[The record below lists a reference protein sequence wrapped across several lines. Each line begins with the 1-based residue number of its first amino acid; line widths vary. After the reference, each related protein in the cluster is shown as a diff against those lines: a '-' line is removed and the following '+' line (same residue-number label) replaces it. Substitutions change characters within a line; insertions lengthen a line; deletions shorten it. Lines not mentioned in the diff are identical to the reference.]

1 MGKHIEHI
9 SKGTMAS
16 MLQYPWPGNIRE
28 LRNVI
33 EHAMIISTS
42 AKLVV
47 GLPKQIDATGSVS
60 RTLEEA
66 EQQHIISVLEQ
77 TGWRVRGAGY
87 AADILGLKPTT
98 LEFRMKKLGI
108 ERPPVA

>member
-9 SKGTMAS
+9 SKENMEA
-16 MLQYPWPGNIRE
+16 LLCYPWPGNVRE

-33 EHAMIISTS
+33 EHAMIVSTG
-42 AKLVV
+42 AKLMVE
-47 GLPKQIDATGSVS
+47 LPGRPTAMGSVN

-66 EQQHIISVLEQ
+66 ERQHIISVLEQ
-77 TGWRVRGAGY
+77 TDWRVRGAGY
-87 AADILGLKPTT
+87 AAEILGLKPTT

-108 ERPPVA
+108 QRPR